1 MEALE
6 FGEYLKS
13 ARIKKKMTIR
23 QLELYSEVSNA
34 YISQLERG
42 KRGIPS
48 PDILKKLAAPLGL
61 DYNELMIKAGYVAN
75 ETTNKEKGEYTP
87 AEENEYERLLRET
100 EEKYNVNLRDDP
112 VALRLY
118 QELLVGI
125 AKTKLDNK

>member
-1 MEALE
+1 
-6 FGEYLKS
+6 
-13 ARIKKKMTIR
+13 MTIR

>member
-1 MEALE
+1 MYS
-6 FGEYLKS
+6 GVS
-13 ARIKKKMTIR
+13 AASISRYETGSRATPKPPTI
-23 QLELYSEVSNA
+23 E
-34 YISQLERG
+34 
-42 KRGIPS
+42 
-48 PDILKKLAAPLGL
+48 KLANGL
-61 DYNELMIKAGYVAN
+61 KMDYQDLMKIAGYVTD

-112 VALRLY
+112 IALRLF